1 MADAKPKKPGGRPDL
16 ASLGGLVVAIGGI
29 MTGLLMEGGK
39 VKDVQQFTAAL
50 IVLGGTIGAVMLTT
64 PMGVLVRAAR
74 QLVSVFFDHSPSR
87 SDKIDEIIEYATQ
100 ARKKGIVSLE
110 QQAAAIQDP
119 FLQKALTL
127 AVDGYSGQNALSY
140 VTPGFFVSPFG
151 KWVFY
156 PAYQISNVSRDA
168 DSYLFEVGYTF

>member
-1 MADAKPKKPGGRPDL
+1 MADAKRKKAGGRPDL

-39 VKDVQQFTAAL
+39 VADVKQFTAAL

-64 PMGVLVRAAR
+64 PIGVLVRAAR

-87 SDKIDEIIEYATQ
+87 SDMIEEIIEYATV
-100 ARKKGIVSLE
+100 ARKKGIVALE
-110 QQAAAIQDP
+110 QQAVAIEDP

-127 AVDGYSGQNALSY
+127 DRKSV
-140 VTPGFFVSPFG
+140 V
-151 KWVFY
+151 
-156 PAYQISNVSRDA
+156 
-168 DSYLFEVGYTF
+168 